1 MDCDAS
7 PTLARVTTDPLQ
19 ALVALPGVADAVARA
34 RAACEELR
42 WHEAFRRTWREVRAE
57 STVRS
62 ARASAALEGA
72 GIPLDVL
79 RDAARGAAAVPPDGQ
94 GRLAFGA
101 LRAAAEVE
109 RLLPVLGARH
119 TAVLPPFGQLLARLH
134 AAAAVGLGRGA
145 GGDDVG
151 RPRGET
157 PASDLTGLGPSPS
170 GADVAA
176 RLDLLGDLVRTST
189 APALVVAGVVHGE
202 LLALRPF
209 AVGNGVVARATFRL
223 LVASRGLDPT
233 GAVVADVGWLGSVNG
248 YLGAA
253 AGFAT
258 GTPSGVATWL
268 VTCADAVR
276 AGAAEGRS
284 IADAVLAG
292 RLEPRPEGQLDGP
305 ASAPQ

>member
-1 MDCDAS
+1 M
-7 PTLARVTTDPLQ
+7 TDPLLSL
-19 ALVALPGVADAVARA
+19 ADLPGVADAVARA

-42 WHEAFRRTWREVRAE
+42 WHEAFRRRWREVRAE

-72 GIPLDVL
+72 GVPLDLL
-79 RDAARGAAAVPPDGQ
+79 RDAARGATPIPVDGQ

-109 RLLPVLGARH
+109 RLLPALGARH

-134 AAAAVGLGRGA
+134 AAAAAGLGDRRVGDPSMPESGLA
-145 GGDDVG
+145 RRADDVG
-151 RPRGET
+151 RPRGDA
-157 PASDLTGLGPSPS
+157 PPRDLAGLGPSPS
-170 GADVAA
+170 GPEVAA
-176 RLDLLGDLVRTST
+176 RLDLLGELVRTST

-209 AVGNGVVARATFRL
+209 AVGSGVVARATFRL

-233 GAVVADVGWLGSVNG
+233 GAVVADVAWLGSVNG

-258 GTPSGVATWL
+258 GTPGGVATWL
-268 VTCADAVR
+268 VTCAEAVR
-276 AGAAEGRS
+276 AGADEGRA
-284 IADAVLAG
+284 IADKVLAG
-292 RLEPRPEGQLDGP
+292 RLEGRLEGP

>member
-1 MDCDAS
+1 M
-7 PTLARVTTDPLQ
+7 TTDPLLPL
-19 ALVALPGVADAVARA
+19 ADLPGVADAVARA

-57 STVRS
+57 ATVRS

-79 RDAARGAAAVPPDGQ
+79 RDAARGAVPIPADGQ

-101 LRAAAEVE
+101 LRATAEVE
-109 RLLPVLGARH
+109 RLLPALGARS

-134 AAAAVGLGRGA
+134 SAAVAGLTDAPSLAGSGRAHGT
-145 GGDDVG
+145 DDVG
-151 RPRGET
+151 RPRGQAA
-157 PASDLTGLGPSPS
+157 PLDLAGLGPAAA
-170 GADVAA
+170 GAEVAA
-176 RLDLLGDLVRTST
+176 RLDLLGELVRTST
-189 APALVVAGVVHGE
+189 APALVVAAVVHGE

-209 AVGNGVVARATFRL
+209 TVGSGVVARATFRL

-233 GAVVADVGWLGSVNG
+233 GAVVADVVWLGSVNG

-258 GTPSGVATWL
+258 GTPGGVATWL

-276 AGAAEGRS
+276 AGADEGRA

-292 RLEPRPEGQLDGP
+292 RLVGPGEP
-305 ASAPQ
+305 